1 MRDSRKSLPQ
11 NVLQVVE
18 IETTLAQLTATSST
32 SGQTGL
38 DEDIDA
44 KLEGNGRI

>member
-11 NVLQVVE
+11 NVLQVVK

-32 SGQTGL
+32 SRQTGV